1 MPVAARALDG
11 VRAYG
16 LAFASYFATLLLGTV
31 AAGGWND
38 ARGPRA
44 PVLAGLG
51 LFGGGLLVAGSAAT
65 FPVLLVGRAISGLG
79 GGLLVVSLYV
89 VVADVYP
96 EDLQPR
102 VFGAI
107 STAWVLPSIVG
118 PALAGWLASHWSW
131 RAVFLVVLPLALLLV
146 PILAPQLRGSARD
159 GEQDRTATRRRLL
172 RGLGLASGALALQA
186 GVDAG
191 VPAGVAPV
199 VVGALL
205 VVLTLP
211 GLVPR
216 GALRLA
222 RGLPSLV
229 AVRGLFTGTFSGAE
243 AFIPLMLVDHR
254 GITPAVAGSAL
265 TVGAFGWTAGSWVQG
280 SRWVRWERSTIL
292 TLGAG
297 IVALGALLLAVT
309 PLGSL
314 PAWLVPLAWMV
325 CACGMGLGMS
335 SMSVLTLR
343 LSPAGEEGRSSSAL
357 QIGDSLGSLL
367 GIGIA
372 GALFST
378 LHALPGGG
386 AYGVVWLVMGLVGLL
401 AAGASLRVRPAR
413 SVAPVPSQLGPRS
426 P

>member
-44 PVLAGLG
+44 PVLVGLG
-51 LFGGGLLVAGSAAT
+51 LFAGGLLVAGTAAT
-65 FPVLLVGRAISGLG
+65 FPVLLVGRAVSGLG

-96 EDLQPR
+96 ENLQPR

-118 PALAGWLASHWSW
+118 PALAGWLATHWSW
-131 RAVFLVVLPLALLLV
+131 RAVFLVVLPLALLLL

-159 GEQDRTATRRRLL
+159 GEQDATVTRRRLL
-172 RGLGLASGALALQA
+172 GGLGLASGALALQA

-205 VVLTLP
+205 VGLTLP

-254 GITPAVAGSAL
+254 GITPALAGSAL
-265 TVGAFGWTAGSWVQG
+265 TVGSFGWTAGSWVQG
-280 SRWVRWERSTIL
+280 SRWVRWERTTIL

-297 IVALGALLLAVT
+297 VVALGVLLLAVT

-314 PAWLVPLAWMV
+314 PAWLVPLAWVV

-343 LSPAGEEGRSSSAL
+343 LSPAGEEGRSSAAL

-372 GALFST
+372 GALFAT
-378 LHALPGGG
+378 LHTLPGGG
-386 AYGVVWLVMGLVGLL
+386 AYGVVWLVMGLIGVL
-401 AAGASLRVRPAR
+401 AAGASLRVRPST
-413 SVAPVPSQLGPRS
+413 SVAAVPAELAP
-426 P
+426 